1 MQLLGISA
9 LLISCKSNE
18 IYYPSISKFIQLTD
32 NAYKK
37 EDLKKMEFEVLRITE
52 FNILAPTSIQ
62 FYQIISKYFNF
73 DEKQKYLGE
82 YFLENSLI
90 DYEMIFFSPSIIAL
104 SCAYIVMKFFE
115 LKNYKYLYQINYF
128 FDLKTNEKMIKDS
141 ARKLCFLVK
150 SLSKSSLSSIRTKYS
165 SSHFLYVGKYCE

>member
-1 MQLLGISA
+1 
-9 LLISCKSNE
+9 
-18 IYYPSISKFIQLTD
+18 
-32 NAYKK
+32 
-37 EDLKKMEFEVLRITE
+37 MEFEVLKTTE

-62 FYQIISKYFNF
+62 FYQIISKCFNF
-73 DEKQKYLGE
+73 DEKQNYLGK
-82 YFLENSLI
+82 FFMENSLI

-104 SCAYIVMKFFE
+104 SCAYIVMKFFG
-115 LKNYKYLYQINYF
+115 LKNYKCLYQINHFYE
-128 FDLKTNEKMIKDS
+128 LKSYQKMIKES